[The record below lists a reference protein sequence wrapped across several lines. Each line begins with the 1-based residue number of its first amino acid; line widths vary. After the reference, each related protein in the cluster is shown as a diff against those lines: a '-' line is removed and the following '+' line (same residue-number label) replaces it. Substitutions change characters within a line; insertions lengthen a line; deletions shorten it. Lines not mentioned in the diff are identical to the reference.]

1 MKFDKHG
8 CNIEKIKISR
18 PDGSHMKLL
27 IVRPEQ
33 QTAPATGV
41 LWLHGGGYLLGFPE
55 MVFMGRAIDLVRE
68 CGAVVVSPAYRLS
81 IQRPYP
87 AALED
92 SYLALCYMKTHAE
105 ALGIRENQL
114 MVGGESAGGGL
125 TAALCLYA
133 RDKGEV
139 NVSYQMPLY
148 PMLDCEDTAS
158 SRDNHAKIWNTRRN
172 HMAWKLS
179 LRACKGRPVPMYASP
194 SRCEDY
200 RGLPPAYTYV
210 CDAEPFSCE
219 TLTYIDKL
227 RAADIPAKVDVYPG
241 GYHAFDMMEPDTP
254 AAKLARDRFLQ
265 AFRYAQEH
273 YFAEQGAHVLQKAMA
288 TESSSSSLP

>member
-1 MKFDKHG
+1 MKFDKRG
-8 CNIEKIKISR
+8 CKAEKIKISR
-18 PDGSHMKLL
+18 PDGSAMKLL

-33 QTAPATGV
+33 QQEQATGV

-81 IQRPYP
+81 VQKPYP

-92 SYLALCYMKTHAE
+92 SYLALKYMKEHAQE
-105 ALGIRENQL
+105 LGIRENQL

-139 NVSYQMPLY
+139 NIVYQMPLY
-148 PMLDCEDTAS
+148 PMLDCEDTES
-158 SRDNHAKIWNTRRN
+158 SRDNHAKVWNTRRN
-172 HMAWKLS
+172 HMAWRLY
-179 LRACKGRPVPMYASP
+179 LRSCKGHPVPMYASP

-200 RGLPPAYTYV
+200 HSLPTAYTYV
-210 CDAEPFSCE
+210 GDAEPFYCE
-219 TLTYIDKL
+219 TLTYIENL
-227 RAADIPAKVDVYPG
+227 RNAGVPAKVNVYPG
-241 GYHAFDMMEPDTP
+241 GYHAFDMMEQDSP
-254 AAKLARDRFLQ
+254 AAKLARERFLHE
-265 AFRYAQEH
+265 FRYAQKH
-273 YFAEQGAHVLQKAMA
+273 YFVEQGGAVWSKN
-288 TESSSSSLP
+288 